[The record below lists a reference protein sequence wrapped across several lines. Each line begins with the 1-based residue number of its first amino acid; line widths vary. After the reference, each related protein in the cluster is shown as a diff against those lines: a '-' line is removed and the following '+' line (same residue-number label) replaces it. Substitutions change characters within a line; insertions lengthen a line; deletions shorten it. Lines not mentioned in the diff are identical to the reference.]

1 MKSRSSCKVASS
13 APAGPPRND
22 SVWPLPNYLPISPIL
37 PQRNLFPSRI
47 ISYLKRPTVQGP
59 MTPPMIETAPGH
71 YVILDHGEPI
81 GEVPLPERKPVVG
94 VGEKTV
100 FLVIRPVESPES
112 RV

>member
-1 MKSRSSCKVASS
+1 
-13 APAGPPRND
+13 
-22 SVWPLPNYLPISPIL
+22 
-37 PQRNLFPSRI
+37 
-47 ISYLKRPTVQGP
+47 

-71 YVILDHGEPI
+71 YVILDHGHPI
-81 GEVPLPERKPVVG
+81 GEVPLPERKPVMG

>member
-1 MKSRSSCKVASS
+1 MVARRTVQLSTR
-13 APAGPPRND
+13 P
-22 SVWPLPNYLPISPIL
+22 SVHLC
-37 PQRNLFPSRI
+37 QRNLSCTRI
-47 ISYLKRPTVQGP
+47 ISYLKRHTVQGT

-71 YVILDHGEPI
+71 YVILDHGHPI
-81 GEVPLPERKPVVG
+81 GEVPLPERKPVMG